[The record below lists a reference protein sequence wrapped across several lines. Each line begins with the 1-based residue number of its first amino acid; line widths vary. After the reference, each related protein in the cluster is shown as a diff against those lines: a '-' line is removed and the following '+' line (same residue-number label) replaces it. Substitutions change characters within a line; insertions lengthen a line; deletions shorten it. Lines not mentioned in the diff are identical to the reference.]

1 MQDNVKLEKQ
11 KIYKAKKE
19 SLVKERLLNKRMYK
33 FYAIYVVLLLFV
45 WYFMLPTINLR
56 TPGFYF
62 FLALF
67 LTLPVTIVLIILSAK
82 NKGKKSNR
90 KYKKIQIYQNRL
102 NFVEVS
108 KEDYYSSGSVCIK
121 SAIYCLVGA
130 IALVIIFGL
139 TGLHIFNAKRYA
151 AQLPIE
157 MKQATDLSAEF
168 DYESGEVILPNIDK
182 ELAFKLAQAKLE
194 EYGAQYSIDS
204 QIFTIISVE
213 RGGKT
218 ELIRVTPLEYASEFV
233 ALSRMKKGT
242 IGYIEVNVVTKEANL
257 VKFDD
262 NDGLKYMP
270 SAILNYDL
278 DRHIYFSYPTAI
290 YSEKHFEIDNEGNPY
305 WVIPTYKKEI
315 GVFNGATPSYI
326 LIVNPI
332 TGEINKYERGSEPE
346 WTQRCVDESV
356 VVQQANNALKYKNGY
371 FNTLFAKKE
380 VFNLSDG
387 YNYINKNGE
396 TYYVSCITSPNEN
409 DQTSIGFII
418 INLKTKEAKRYI
430 APGIT
435 EMRARE
441 IAMYDERV
449 KAQQLEATWPILI
462 TYNDVPTYFVVL
474 KNDVQAQRTV
484 LINVNTGSYVA
495 MEENLT
501 KAIASYESLLLN
513 AGSIEKQD
521 KTATGTVTNIRDTGS
536 SIEFMIDTVADY
548 YFTVDVD
555 LNLTARFLKVG
566 DTVDIEYKDN
576 LTYGIV
582 TKITK

>member
-1 MQDNVKLEKQ
+1 METNEKP

-19 SLVKERLLNKRMYK
+19 NLVKERLLNSKMYK
-33 FYAIYVVLLLFV
+33 YYALYLVLLLLV

-82 NKGKKSNR
+82 NEGKKT
-90 KYKKIQIYQNRL
+90 KKKFKKIQFSRNSV

-108 KEDYYSSGSVCIK
+108 EEEYYSGSSVFVK
-121 SAIYCLVGA
+121 SIFYCFIGA
-130 IALVIIFGL
+130 IALVLLFGL
-139 TGLHIFNAKRYA
+139 TGLHIFNAKRFA
-151 AQLPIE
+151 TQLPIE
-157 MKQATDLSAEF
+157 MKQATDLSTEF

-218 ELIRVTPLEYASEFV
+218 ELIRVTPLEYASDFV
-233 ALSRMKKGT
+233 AISRMRKGT

-278 DRHIYFSYPTAI
+278 DRHIYFSYPTAM

-315 GVFNGATPSYI
+315 GVFSGAIPSYV

-332 TGEINKYERGSEPE
+332 NGEIKKYERGSEPE

-356 VVQQANNALKYKNGY
+356 VVTQANNALKYKNGY

-462 TYNDVPTYFVVL
+462 TYNNVPTYFVVL
-474 KNDVQAQRTV
+474 KNDVQAQKTV

-501 KAIASYESLLLN
+501 KAITSYENLLFN
-513 AGSIEKQD
+513 AGTIEKQD
-521 KTATGTVTNIRDTGS
+521 KTANGTVTNIRDTGS
-536 SIEFMIDTVADY
+536 TIEFMLDSVPDY
-548 YFTVDVD
+548 YFSVSVD
-555 LNLTARFLKVG
+555 LSLTARFLQVG
-566 DTVDIEYKDN
+566 DIVEIEYKDN
-576 LTYGIV
+576 LTYGII

>member
-1 MQDNVKLEKQ
+1 MEKE
-11 KIYKAKKE
+11 KIYKAKQE
-19 SLVKERLLNKRMYK
+19 SLVKERLLNKKMYM
-33 FYAIYVVLLLFV
+33 FYGIYLVLLFIV

-62 FLALF
+62 FLALI
-67 LTLPVTIVLIILSAK
+67 LVLPITILLVVLSTK

-90 KYKKIQIYQNRL
+90 KYKKIQIYRNSL

-108 KEDYYSSGSVCIK
+108 EEDYYSSGSVCIK

-130 IALVIIFGL
+130 IVLVIIFGL

-157 MKQATDLSAEF
+157 MKQATDLSTEF

-474 KNDVQAQRTV
+474 KNDVQPQRTV

-521 KTATGTVTNIRDTGS
+521 KTATGTVTNIRDIGS

-566 DTVDIEYKDN
+566 DIIDIEYKDN